1 MKIIPY
7 SFHVL
12 HPFAVTII
20 GTNCHGINNC
30 NLVLNTPVSR
40 PTPAIQVE
48 IVRTQQLQAFSIVP
62 VKTELQNGAAL
73 LFSHPLTHRSF

>member
-30 NLVLNTPVSR
+30 NLVLNTPASQSADPCYSGR
-40 PTPAIQVE
+40 NSE
-48 IVRTQQLQAFSIVP
+48 
-62 VKTELQNGAAL
+62 NAAAAGG
-73 LFSHPLTHRSF
+73 FHSAS